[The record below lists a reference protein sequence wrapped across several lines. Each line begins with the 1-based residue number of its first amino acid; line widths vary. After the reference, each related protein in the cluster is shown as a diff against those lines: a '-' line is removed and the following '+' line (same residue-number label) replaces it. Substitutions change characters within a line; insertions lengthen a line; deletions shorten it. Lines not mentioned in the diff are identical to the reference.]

1 MARASSSERRET
13 QGNIPRFPDFKRWKM
28 VKVHENPT
36 SWVTQVIYLQQ
47 TECKQLYYTDYTVE
61 SLGLTNFDLVMKK
74 DDFGQSPGPEMTQF
88 LMVKSHSSTKFTNT
102 WYGLIWCEL
111 CPDPVE
117 EHDPKFL
124 PSENLT

>member
-1 MARASSSERRET
+1 
-13 QGNIPRFPDFKRWKM
+13 M

-74 DDFGQSPGPEMTQF
+74 DDFGQ
-88 LMVKSHSSTKFTNT
+88 
-102 WYGLIWCEL
+102 
-111 CPDPVE
+111 
-117 EHDPKFL
+117 
-124 PSENLT
+124 

>member
-61 SLGLTNFDLVMKK
+61 SLGLTNFDLVVKK
-74 DDFGQSPGPEMTQF
+74 DDFGHSD
-88 LMVKSHSSTKFTNT
+88 SHLALKWPNSWWSNHTLPPSLRTPDMD
-102 WYGLIWCEL
+102 WYDVNCARTL
-111 CPDPVE
+111 
-117 EHDPKFL
+117 
-124 PSENLT
+124 